1 MKPMI
6 AVPLEEDAL
15 TAEELARAC
24 AVQTTWV
31 VERVQSGLLGATIAT
46 AVTLTSVTTTTSLQV
61 NTGEGLRF
69 RSPDL
74 MRARRL
80 AALERDFDANP
91 EMAALT
97 ADLIEEVEAL
107 RRRLRQV
114 VGSLR

>member
-1 MKPMI
+1 MKPMT

-31 VERVQSGLLGATIAT
+31 VERVQSGLLGAT
-46 AVTLTSVTTTTSLQV
+46 TTTLQV
-61 NTGEGLRF
+61 STGVGLRF
-69 RSPDL
+69 HSSDL

-91 EMAALT
+91 ELAALA

-114 VGSLR
+114 VGPAA